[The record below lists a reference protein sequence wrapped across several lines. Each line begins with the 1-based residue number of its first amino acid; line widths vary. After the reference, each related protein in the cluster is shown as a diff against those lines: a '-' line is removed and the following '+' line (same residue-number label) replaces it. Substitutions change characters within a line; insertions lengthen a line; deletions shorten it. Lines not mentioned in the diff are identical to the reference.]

1 MIISSRTP
9 DGRPNRC
16 PVCGANVWIEPSAVF
31 GDAPCPQCGCLL
43 WFIGLGSKTRL
54 FEYEKSEELRERL
67 MDRVCENLG
76 VNKEALND
84 PDFLKEVGPDS
95 LDIVELVME
104 LDEELGDS
112 GK

>member
-1 MIISSRTP
+1 
-9 DGRPNRC
+9 
-16 PVCGANVWIEPSAVF
+16 
-31 GDAPCPQCGCLL
+31 
-43 WFIGLGSKTRL
+43 
-54 FEYEKSEELRERL
+54 